1 MNDEPHVHL
10 LEFDATKC
18 AVFRSLEQFYELQS
32 ELTVSML
39 LIEIL
44 GKGFDKINYI
54 TFTLL
59 VNG

>member
-1 MNDEPHVHL
+1 MRCICE
-10 LEFDATKC
+10 
-18 AVFRSLEQFYELQS
+18 FRSLEQFYELQS